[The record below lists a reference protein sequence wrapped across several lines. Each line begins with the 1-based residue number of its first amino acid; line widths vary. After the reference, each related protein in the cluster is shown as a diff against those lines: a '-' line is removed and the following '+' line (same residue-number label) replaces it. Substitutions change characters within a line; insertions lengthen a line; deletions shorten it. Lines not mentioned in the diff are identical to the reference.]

1 MTMNTMRIWS
11 RAARRAV
18 RLGVSALAVLVLLSG
33 IARAQTEPPPP
44 GSPLPPAS
52 QAPPELSPPPPLAP
66 AADATPPV
74 VGPITPA
81 PTLTPEPLQTVPLA
95 LDERAAQGSESGRP
109 VPFYRKDWFWGAVG
123 VVILTTAIILVSVA
137 SSGADTPSTTLGN
150 MRAF

>member
-11 RAARRAV
+11 RAARRSV
-18 RLGVSALAVLVLLSG
+18 RLGVPGLAVLALLSG
-33 IARAQTEPPPP
+33 LARAQTEPPPP
-44 GSPLPPAS
+44 ASQAPPGS
-52 QAPPELSPPPPLAP
+52 QAPPELSPPPPAAP

-74 VGPITPA
+74 VGPTPPT
-81 PTLTPEPLQTVPLA
+81 PTLTPEPVQMVPLA
-95 LDERAAQGSESGRP
+95 LDQRAPQGSESGRP
-109 VPFYRKDWFWGAVG
+109 DPFYRKDWFWGAVG